1 MKQDLSLAAE
11 EQLAIADALYRF
23 AAGQDLRDPALLSS
37 AFSRD
42 AELDFVQ
49 PARRLGVEIAPF
61 RGRAEILDAIH
72 GALAEVDTTHTV
84 TNLRIEAEGDGA
96 SLFALVEAQHLPR
109 ADHSRNLLLKNFYWV
124 TLERA
129 GGRWTIRRMRVNNS
143 WYRGDP
149 TVLFPGATV
158 S

>member
-1 MKQDLSLAAE
+1 MSCDDRFE
-11 EQLAIADALYRF
+11 VIDALCRF

-37 AFSRD
+37 AFTRD

-49 PARRLGVEIAPF
+49 PARQLGVELDVF
-61 RGRAEILDAIH
+61 RGRAEILGSIH
-72 GALAEVDTTHTV
+72 AALAEVDTTHTV
-84 TNLRIEAEGDGA
+84 TNTRVELDGERA

-109 ADHSRNLLLKNFYWV
+109 ADHSQNLLLKNFYWA
-124 TLERA
+124 TLRRA
-129 GGRWTIRRMRVNNS
+129 DGAWRIERMRISNA

-149 TVLFPGATV
+149 GVLFPKAAV